1 MRTSQRDLSAEWRC
15 RTKASCAGREQEP
28 LGGDPQWDPQW
39 DPCSAQDPFQTHV
52 KIKIAGTVSFKD
64 EILCDQVLKLGL
76 AFGVRN
82 SRIPKPFSKVSPVG
96 RPHCWNVHPG
106 PEVGWGWESCLRGRG
121 ART

>member
-52 KIKIAGTVSFKD
+52 KIKIAATVSFKD

-82 SRIPKPFSKVSPVG
+82 SRIPDTRCGLPVG
-96 RPHCWNVHPG
+96 LRPWPSQLSGSAGGGG
-106 PEVGWGWESCLRGRG
+106 PEWSSPWG
-121 ART
+121 